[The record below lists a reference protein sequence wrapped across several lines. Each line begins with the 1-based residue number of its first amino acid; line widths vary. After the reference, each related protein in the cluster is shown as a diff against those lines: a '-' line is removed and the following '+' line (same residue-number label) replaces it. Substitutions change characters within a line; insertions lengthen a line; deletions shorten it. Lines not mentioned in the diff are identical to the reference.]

1 MPRPVIEV
9 QVNNAAV
16 GEIHRAQEPS
26 LHLFRYRPE
35 VPPAMAVSLLMPPE
49 NPEYDAGSP
58 GALHPVFAMN
68 LPEGE
73 LRRILTSRFAQQL
86 GGVFDD
92 YALLGL
98 VGHSQIGRL
107 RTIPTDAGIVA
118 PPAPLNIRGLL
129 QETNTHAIFDRLLE
143 QYGASAGVSGV
154 QPKILVRDEQAKAAE
169 PISRLTF
176 PESTHIIKTFDPAR
190 FPDLALNEH
199 LCLLVAKESGLDAA
213 TSEVSSD
220 GGLLAVARFD
230 LLPEGKHLGFE
241 DFCALSAKQPDDKY
255 SGSYEDLAQLL
266 TRFVTPASNTV
277 AELRKFF
284 QTLVLS
290 VALRNGDAHLKNFG
304 LLYADAAKGPVRLA
318 PAFDIV
324 TTTPYLSR
332 DRMALSFGGKN
343 HWPSAKGL
351 IEFGIRHCFLPPA
364 DARGVVQQVIAAV
377 AAIKPRLAEI
387 RNGAVRL
394 AMEEAWT
401 YGLELDPPPSLRMA
415 RRAA

>member
-9 QVNNAAV
+9 QVNSAAV
-16 GEIHRAQEPS
+16 GELHRAQEPS
-26 LHLFRYRPE
+26 PHLFRYRPQ
-35 VPPAMAVSLLMPPE
+35 VSPDLAVSLLMPPE
-49 NPEYDAGSP
+49 NPEYDAGVP
-58 GALHPVFAMN
+58 GILHPVFAMN

-73 LRRILTSRFAQQL
+73 LRRVLTSRFAQQL
-86 GGVFDD
+86 GGAFDD

-107 RTIPTDAGIVA
+107 RTIPADAGNVA
-118 PPAPLNIRGLL
+118 AAAPLNIRGLL
-129 QETNTHAIFDRLLE
+129 QETNTHEIFNRLFE

-154 QPKILVRDEQAKAAE
+154 QPKILVRDEQTKAAE
-169 PISRLTF
+169 PLPRLTF
-176 PESTHIIKTFDPAR
+176 PQSTHIIKTFDPAR

-213 TSEVSSD
+213 TSEVSAD

-230 LLPEGKHLGFE
+230 LFPDGQHLGFE

-255 SGSYEDLAQLL
+255 TGSYEDLAQLIP
-266 TRFVTPASNTV
+266 RFVSPVSCTV

-284 QTLVLS
+284 HTIVLS

-304 LLYADAAKGPVRLA
+304 LLYADAAKGPVTLA

-343 HWPSAKGL
+343 HWPSAKRL
-351 IEFGIRHCFLPPA
+351 IEFGIRHCFLPPG
-364 DARGVVQQVIAAV
+364 DARAVVEQVVTAV

-401 YGLELDPPPSLRMA
+401 YGLELDPPPSLRMV